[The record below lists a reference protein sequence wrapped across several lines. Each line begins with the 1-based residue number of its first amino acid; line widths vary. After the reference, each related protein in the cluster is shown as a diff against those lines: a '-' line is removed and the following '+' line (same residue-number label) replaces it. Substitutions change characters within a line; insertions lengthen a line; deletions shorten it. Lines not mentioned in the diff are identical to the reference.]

1 MPDGSFCDSKG
12 VLSKFASEG
21 RYYLMFFV
29 VYDKARNSVRYQLDS
44 SWTQYN
50 RVESGSD
57 NELPTNIPAA
67 SFEFRYK

>member
-1 MPDGSFCDSKG
+1 
-12 VLSKFASEG
+12 
-21 RYYLMFFV
+21 MFFV